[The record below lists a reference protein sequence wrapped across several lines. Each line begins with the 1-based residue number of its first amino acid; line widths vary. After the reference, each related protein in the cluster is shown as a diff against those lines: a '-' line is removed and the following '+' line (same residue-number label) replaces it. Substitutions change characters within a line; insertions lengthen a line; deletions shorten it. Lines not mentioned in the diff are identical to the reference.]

1 MAVLTDVMEMDSV
14 CWVKT
19 AGTAS
24 AKLDGEA
31 RAAVLPWRHHVQ
43 TTKTM
48 KEVRD
53 LLFTLCEL
61 CQILH
66 VIGMCT

>member
-1 MAVLTDVMEMDSV
+1 MDVQTDVVEMDSV

-19 AGTAS
+19 AGTAN
-24 AKLDGEA
+24 ARLDGEA
-31 RAAVLPWRHHVQ
+31 VAAMSPWRLHVQ

-53 LLFTLCEL
+53 LLLTLWEL
-61 CQILH
+61 CDKD
-66 VIGMCT
+66 CT